1 MGEVDSLSVMM
12 ADGGSDVRDRVWTG
26 TVWRPSPGKRGV
38 RLHQALAARPGPCI
52 RRLGGTRAREMQFTR
67 FLRNGSVTA
76 AEMSRHAGQQTTR
89 RVVGRDV
96 VAIQDTS
103 ELVLG
108 GQRARAAGYG
118 PVGKGSALGGLL
130 LHPVLALEVGSEAL
144 LGLVSMQVWNRSEGG
159 KRASRRK
166 RATDAKESQRWID
179 GMQEAGAV
187 LSQAASITVL
197 CDREGDMYEL
207 FAQRPAHVRL
217 VVRACQNR
225 RVEPAEPSEAKLLFG
240 LIDEQAEQGRI
251 TVQVP
256 AAPGRQARTAELAVR
271 FAPAMLRRPVHG
283 ADPALPQ
290 TVAVCV
296 VEVREVAPPVDSSK
310 PILWRLLTTH
320 TVTDLAQAQQVVG
333 LYRLR
338 WTIEEFFS
346 TLKKAGFDIEAVDIG
361 EPAAMINFVA
371 AATIAAVTI
380 KQLVQARDGTTTQC
394 LSDAFEPDD
403 QPVLEALSAKLEGKT
418 DRQRNPHPKGSL
430 AFAAWV
436 IARLGGWTGYYGKPG
451 PKVMRIGL
459 VDFRAIKH
467 GYTLARDDV

>member
-1 MGEVDSLSVMM
+1 
-12 ADGGSDVRDRVWTG
+12 
-26 TVWRPSPGKRGV
+26 
-38 RLHQALAARPGPCI
+38 
-52 RRLGGTRAREMQFTR
+52 MQFTR

-76 AEMSRHAGQQTTR
+76 AEMSRHAGQQTAR
-89 RVVGRDV
+89 RVVGRAV

-108 GQRARAAGYG
+108 GRRARAAGYG

-130 LHPVLALEVGSEAL
+130 LHPVLALEIGSEAL

-159 KRASRRK
+159 KRASRRE
-166 RATDAKESQRWID
+166 RSTAAKESQRWID
-179 GMQEAGAV
+179 GLQQASAV

-207 FAQRPAHVRL
+207 FAQRPGNVHL

-225 RVEPAEPSEAKLLFG
+225 RVEPTEPSEAKLLFG
-240 LIDEQAEQGRI
+240 LIDEQPEQGWI
-251 TVQVP
+251 AVQVP
-256 AAPGRQARTAELAVR
+256 AGPGRQARTAELAVR
-271 FAPAMLRRPVHG
+271 FAPAMLRRPLHG
-283 ADPALPQ
+283 ADPALPE
-290 TVAVCV
+290 TAAVAV
-296 VEVREVAPPVDSSK
+296 VEVRETTMPVDGSK

-320 TVTDLAQAQQVVG
+320 PVTDLAQAQQVVG

-346 TLKKAGFDIEAVDIG
+346 TLKKAGFDIEAADIG

-380 KQLVQARDGTTTQC
+380 KQLVQARDGTTSQR

-403 QPVLEALSAKLEGKT
+403 RPVFEALSAKLEGKT
-418 DRQRNPHPKGSL
+418 DRQRNPHPQGSL

-459 VDFRAIKH
+459 ADFRAIKH